1 MSGRTLISKSRSNA
15 FTLIELLV
23 VVVIMGILVAIVVR
37 NVGSRVHQAKV
48 AAVKMNMRQLEQ
60 ALDEFKIDHGDY
72 PTTEQTLEALVKE
85 PDSGTAEGKYPEG
98 GYMVYIPKDPWKN
111 ELHYAYRPNSEF
123 PIEIQSLGRD
133 GKEGG
138 EGEDKDLI
146 NYEILRN

>member
-1 MSGRTLISKSRSNA
+1 MSGQSFISKTRHRA

-37 NVGSRVHQAKV
+37 NVGGRVHQARV
-48 AAVKMNMRQLEQ
+48 AAVKMNMRELEQ

-85 PDSGTAEGKYPEG
+85 PDSGTMEGKYPEG
-98 GYMVYIPKDPWKN
+98 GYLNHIPKDPWKN
-111 ELHYAYRPNSEF
+111 EFYYAYRPNSEH
-123 PIEIQSLGRD
+123 PIEIISLGRD

-138 EGEDKDLI
+138 EKEDKDLI
-146 NYEILRN
+146 NYVELRN

>member
-1 MSGRTLISKSRSNA
+1 MSGRTCISNTRRNA

-37 NVGSRVHQAKV
+37 NVGSRVHQARV

-72 PTTEQTLEALVKE
+72 PTTEQTLQALVKE
-85 PDSGTAEGKYPEG
+85 PESGTVEGKYPDG
-98 GYMVYIPKDPWKN
+98 GYMDYIPKDPWNN
-111 ELHYAYRPNSEF
+111 ELHYAYRPNSEH